1 MNKLDENMENNEIS
15 SEINSGIEVAEKM
28 TNSTI
33 EAEVKSEEKLE
44 TKGLKLKKNTKNRLN
59 ELQANFVDAES
70 MVQALLNQYE
80 MFKITTDNKFAD
92 RKAEI
97 DKFTYL
103 LDSIKSS
110 YINSLEM
117 ATFIEEKYEAN
128 FKEEL
133 LRREKSIVRLQETIE
148 KKEIKIKEK
157 QEEVNK
163 KEEELKTVK
172 ESFSRVNLALSTLEK
187 ENKDKADL
195 IKNTQMHLASLTEI
209 AEEGKIYKE
218 EAAKLKESLTSVNEK
233 IKDYE
238 LTKDRLDNCKKE
250 AEVLKEDN
258 TALKEELKESRDYAN
273 SLNNKLLDVITLKN
287 QEINELKDENNNEIK
302 VLEKKHREEINNKN
316 SIIDQLKE
324 EIYQLKM
331 EKLK

>member
-33 EAEVKSEEKLE
+33 EEEVKSEEKLE

-80 MFKITTDNKFAD
+80 MFKITADNKFAD

-163 KEEELKTVK
+163 KDEELKTVK

-238 LTKDRLDNCKKE
+238 LIKDRLDNCKKE

-287 QEINELKDENNNEIK
+287 QEINELKDENNKEIK